1 MQNFVSNY
9 LGTIIVAAVVAAIL
23 ILVLVKYIK
32 DKRAGKS
39 SCGGGCQGCP
49 NAQYCHR
56 PNEHGCGRYKKVR
69 EKDV

>member
-39 SCGGGCQGCP
+39 SCGGCQGCP